1 MSFETLQKYDNLLSI
16 FREKSLENS
25 DKPYL
30 WSKQNSDYV
39 SISWFETYKAI
50 NNLSNYLKTIGI
62 KNDARV
68 VLVSENRPEW
78 QISDIAIMAADGVT
92 VPAYTTITSQDYEY
106 IINHSESMVVIV
118 SNESLFEK
126 VANAI
131 NKLKKTIHVILIDD
145 FVTEASDY
153 IKLHN
158 WGDIQKE
165 AGGENAIDL
174 IEIESNRKVRTD
186 LACII
191 YTSGTSGFPKGVM
204 LSHGSILHNC
214 EGAYKILR
222 PALEHIEDVLF
233 LSWLPLSHSYEHTLQ
248 FYNLYS
254 GNQIYYAEGIDKL
267 LQNLSEVKPHLMSA
281 VPRFYENLLQRI
293 STQMSKESKIK
304 QKFFYDTIALGREHY
319 KKGKL
324 TIFKSLYNKILSKLV
339 RKKIGNRFG
348 GRLVGLISGGAAL
361 NYDVGISLYS
371 LGIPIYQGY
380 GQTESGPVISVN
392 YPGHNK
398 INTVGPLLPNT
409 EVKISA
415 DGEILVIGENVMNG
429 YFRDEN
435 ATKAAFD
442 GKWLKT
448 GDIGEFDKDNYLVI
462 TDRMKDIIVNSG
474 GDNISPTKIE
484 SLLIM
489 EEGISQAMVFG
500 DGEKYLVAIIVTD
513 MDINENK
520 EKTKTI
526 IDNSIEKVNRSLSA
540 IEKIKNYV
548 LIDEEFT
555 IENEMMTPS
564 MKVRR
569 FKVIEKF
576 KKELD
581 DLYH

>member
-1 MSFETLQKYDNLLSI
+1 MSFEQVQKYSNLLSV
-16 FREKSLENS
+16 FREKSIANK

-30 WSKQNSDYV
+30 WSKQNSDYT
-39 SISWFETYKAI
+39 SISWLQTYKAI
-50 NNLSNYLKTIGI
+50 NNLANYLKSIGI

-68 VLVSENRPEW
+68 LLVSENRPEW

-92 VPAYTTITSQDYEY
+92 VPAYITITSQDYEY

-118 SNESLFEK
+118 SSQSLFEK

-131 NKLKKTIHVILIDD
+131 NKLKKTIHVIIIDD
-145 FVTEASDY
+145 FDTEASDF

-158 WGDIQKE
+158 WADIQKE
-165 AGGENAIDL
+165 VNKEAIDL
-174 IEIESNRKVRTD
+174 IELESKRKVRTD
-186 LACII
+186 LSCII
-191 YTSGTSGFPKGVM
+191 YTSGTSGSPKGVM

-214 EGAYKILR
+214 EGAYKILK

-267 LQNLSEVKPHLMSA
+267 LQNLAEVKPHLMSA
-281 VPRFYENLLQRI
+281 VPRFYENLLQKI
-293 STQMSKESKIK
+293 SSQMSKESKIK

-319 KKGKL
+319 ENGKL
-324 TIFKSLYNKILSKLV
+324 PVYKSIYNKILSKLV

-361 NYDVGISLYS
+361 NYEVGISLYS

-392 YPGHNK
+392 YPGNNK

-409 EVKISA
+409 KVKISD

-429 YFRDEN
+429 YFRDKN
-435 ATKAAFD
+435 ATDAAFD
-442 GKWLKT
+442 GEWLKT
-448 GDIGEFDKDNYLVI
+448 GDIGEFDNDNYLLI

-513 MDINENK
+513 MDINDNK
-520 EKTKTI
+520 EKTKAI
-526 IDNSIEKVNRSLSA
+526 IDTSIEKVNGILSA

-555 IENEMMTPS
+555 IDNEMMTPS

-569 FKVIEKF
+569 FKVIEKY

-581 DLYH
+581 NLYH

>member
-1 MSFETLQKYDNLLSI
+1 MSFEQVQKYSNLLSV
-16 FREKSLENS
+16 FREKSIANT

-30 WSKQNSDYV
+30 WSKQNSDYA
-39 SISWFETYKAI
+39 SISWSQTYKAI
-50 NNLSNYLKTIGI
+50 NNLANYLKSIGI

-68 VLVSENRPEW
+68 LLVSENRPEW

-92 VPAYTTITSQDYEY
+92 VPAYITITSQDYEY

-118 SNESLFEK
+118 SNKSLFEK

-145 FVTEASDY
+145 FDTEASDF

-165 AGGENAIDL
+165 VNKEAIDL
-174 IEIESNRKVRTD
+174 IELESKRKVRTD
-186 LACII
+186 LSCII
-191 YTSGTSGFPKGVM
+191 YTSGTSGSPKGVM

-267 LQNLSEVKPHLMSA
+267 LQNLAEVKPHLMSA
-281 VPRFYENLLQRI
+281 VPRFYENLLQKI
-293 STQMSKESKIK
+293 SSQMSKESKIK
-304 QKFFYDTIALGREHY
+304 QKLFYDTIALGREHY
-319 KKGKL
+319 ENGKL
-324 TIFKSLYNKILSKLV
+324 PIYKSIYNKILSKLV

-361 NYDVGISLYS
+361 NYEVGISLYS

-380 GQTESGPVISVN
+380 GQTESAPVISVN
-392 YPGHNK
+392 YPGNNK

-409 EVKISA
+409 KVRISD

-429 YFRDEN
+429 YFRDKN
-435 ATKAAFD
+435 ATDAAFV
-442 GKWLKT
+442 GEWLKT
-448 GDIGEFDKDNYLVI
+448 GDIGEFDNDNYLVI

-513 MDINENK
+513 MDINDNK
-520 EKTKTI
+520 EKTKAI
-526 IDNSIEKVNRSLSA
+526 IDTSIEKVNGSLSA

-555 IENEMMTPS
+555 IGNEMMTPS

-569 FKVIEKF
+569 FKVIEKY

-581 DLYH
+581 NLYH

>member
-1 MSFETLQKYDNLLSI
+1 MSFEQVQKYSNLLSV
-16 FREKSLENS
+16 FREKSIANK

-30 WSKQNSDYV
+30 WSKQNSDYT
-39 SISWFETYKAI
+39 SISWLQTYKAI
-50 NNLSNYLKTIGI
+50 NNLANYLKSIGI

-68 VLVSENRPEW
+68 LLVSENRPEW

-92 VPAYTTITSQDYEY
+92 VPAYITITSQDYEY

-118 SNESLFEK
+118 SSQSLFEK

-131 NKLKKTIHVILIDD
+131 NKLKKTIHVIIIDD
-145 FVTEASDY
+145 FDTEASDF

-158 WGDIQKE
+158 WADIQKE
-165 AGGENAIDL
+165 VNKEAIDL
-174 IEIESNRKVRTD
+174 IELESKRKVRTD
-186 LACII
+186 LSCII
-191 YTSGTSGFPKGVM
+191 YTSGTSGSPKGVM

-214 EGAYKILR
+214 EGAYKILK

-267 LQNLSEVKPHLMSA
+267 LQNLAEVKPHLMSA
-281 VPRFYENLLQRI
+281 VPRFYENLLQKI
-293 STQMSKESKIK
+293 SSQMSKESKIK

-319 KKGKL
+319 ENGKL
-324 TIFKSLYNKILSKLV
+324 PIYKSIYNKILSKLV

-361 NYDVGISLYS
+361 NYEVGISLYS

-392 YPGHNK
+392 YPGNNK

-409 EVKISA
+409 KVKISD

-429 YFRDEN
+429 YFRDKN
-435 ATKAAFD
+435 ATDAAFD
-442 GKWLKT
+442 GEWLKT
-448 GDIGEFDKDNYLVI
+448 GDVGEFDNDNYLLI

-513 MDINENK
+513 MDINDNK
-520 EKTKTI
+520 EKTKAI
-526 IDNSIEKVNRSLSA
+526 IDTSIEKVNSSLSA

-555 IENEMMTPS
+555 IDNEMMTPS

-569 FKVIEKF
+569 FKVIEKY

-581 DLYH
+581 NLYH

>member
-1 MSFETLQKYDNLLSI
+1 MSFEQVQKYSNLLSV
-16 FREKSLENS
+16 FREKSIANK

-30 WSKQNSDYV
+30 WSKQNSDYT
-39 SISWFETYKAI
+39 SISWLQTYKAI
-50 NNLSNYLKTIGI
+50 NNLANYLKSIGI

-68 VLVSENRPEW
+68 LLVSENRPEW

-92 VPAYTTITSQDYEY
+92 VPAYITITSQDYEY

-118 SNESLFEK
+118 SSQSLFEK

-131 NKLKKTIHVILIDD
+131 NKLKKTIHVIIIDD
-145 FVTEASDY
+145 FDTEASDF

-158 WGDIQKE
+158 WADIQKE
-165 AGGENAIDL
+165 VNKEAIDL
-174 IEIESNRKVRTD
+174 IELESKRKVRTD
-186 LACII
+186 LSCII
-191 YTSGTSGFPKGVM
+191 YTSGTSGSPKGVM

-214 EGAYKILR
+214 EGAYKILK

-267 LQNLSEVKPHLMSA
+267 LQNLAEVKPHLMSA
-281 VPRFYENLLQRI
+281 VPRFYENLLQKI
-293 STQMSKESKIK
+293 SSQMSKESKIK

-319 KKGKL
+319 ENGKL
-324 TIFKSLYNKILSKLV
+324 PIYKSIYNKILSKLV

-361 NYDVGISLYS
+361 NYEVGISLYS

-392 YPGHNK
+392 YPGNNK

-409 EVKISA
+409 KVKISD

-429 YFRDEN
+429 YFRDKN
-435 ATKAAFD
+435 ATDAAFD
-442 GKWLKT
+442 GEWLKT
-448 GDIGEFDKDNYLVI
+448 GDIGEFDNDNYLLI

-513 MDINENK
+513 MDINDNK
-520 EKTKTI
+520 EKTKAI
-526 IDNSIEKVNRSLSA
+526 IDTSIEKVNGSLSA

-555 IENEMMTPS
+555 IDNEMMTPS

-569 FKVIEKF
+569 FKVIEKY

-581 DLYH
+581 NLYH

>member
-1 MSFETLQKYDNLLSI
+1 MSFEQVQKYSNLLSV
-16 FREKSLENS
+16 FREKSIAYK

-30 WSKQNSDYV
+30 WSKQNSDYT
-39 SISWFETYKAI
+39 SISWLQTYKAI
-50 NNLSNYLKTIGI
+50 NNLANYLKSIGI

-68 VLVSENRPEW
+68 LLVSENRPEW

-106 IINHSESMVVIV
+106 IINHSESIVVIV
-118 SNESLFEK
+118 SNQSLFEK

-145 FVTEASDY
+145 FDTEASDF

-165 AGGENAIDL
+165 VNKEAIDL
-174 IEIESNRKVRTD
+174 IELESKRKVRTD
-186 LACII
+186 LSCII
-191 YTSGTSGFPKGVM
+191 YTSGTSGSPKGVM

-214 EGAYKILR
+214 EGACKILR

-267 LQNLSEVKPHLMSA
+267 LQNLAEVKPHLMSA
-281 VPRFYENLLQRI
+281 VPRFYENLLQKI
-293 STQMSKESKIK
+293 SSQMSKESKIK
-304 QKFFYDTIALGREHY
+304 QKFFYDTIALGREY
-319 KKGKL
+319 YEKGKL
-324 TIFKSLYNKILSKLV
+324 PIYKSIYNKILSKLV

-348 GRLVGLISGGAAL
+348 GRLIGLISGGAAL
-361 NYDVGISLYS
+361 NYEVGISLYS

-380 GQTESGPVISVN
+380 GQTESAPVISVN
-392 YPGHNK
+392 YPGNNK

-409 EVKISA
+409 KVRISD

-429 YFRDEN
+429 YFRDKN
-435 ATKAAFD
+435 ATDAAFD
-442 GKWLKT
+442 GEWLKT
-448 GDIGEFDKDNYLVI
+448 GDIGEFDNDNYLVI

-513 MDINENK
+513 MDTNDNK
-520 EKTKTI
+520 EKTKAI
-526 IDNSIEKVNRSLSA
+526 IDTSIEKVNGSLSA

-555 IENEMMTPS
+555 IDNEMMTPS

-569 FKVIEKF
+569 FKVIEKYE
-576 KKELD
+576 KELD
-581 DLYH
+581 SLYH

>member
-1 MSFETLQKYDNLLSI
+1 MSFEQVQKYSNLLSV
-16 FREKSLENS
+16 FREKSIANK

-30 WSKQNSDYV
+30 WSKQNSDYT
-39 SISWFETYKAI
+39 SISWLQTYKAI
-50 NNLSNYLKTIGI
+50 NNLANYLKSIGI

-68 VLVSENRPEW
+68 LLVSENRPEW

-92 VPAYTTITSQDYEY
+92 VPAYITITSQDYEY
-106 IINHSESMVVIV
+106 IVNHSESMVVIV
-118 SNESLFEK
+118 SSQSLFEK

-131 NKLKKTIHVILIDD
+131 NKLKKTIHVIIIDD
-145 FVTEASDY
+145 FDTEASDF

-158 WGDIQKE
+158 WADIQKE
-165 AGGENAIDL
+165 VNKEAIDL
-174 IEIESNRKVRTD
+174 IELESKRKVRTD
-186 LACII
+186 LSCII
-191 YTSGTSGFPKGVM
+191 YTSGTSGSPKGVM

-214 EGAYKILR
+214 EGAYKILK

-267 LQNLSEVKPHLMSA
+267 LQNLAEVKPHLMSA
-281 VPRFYENLLQRI
+281 VPRFYENLLQKI
-293 STQMSKESKIK
+293 SSQMSKESKIK

-319 KKGKL
+319 ENGKL
-324 TIFKSLYNKILSKLV
+324 PIYKSIYNKILSKLV

-361 NYDVGISLYS
+361 NYEVGISLYS

-392 YPGHNK
+392 YPGNNK

-409 EVKISA
+409 KVKISD

-429 YFRDEN
+429 YFRDKN
-435 ATKAAFD
+435 ATDAAFD
-442 GKWLKT
+442 GEWLKT
-448 GDIGEFDKDNYLVI
+448 GDIGEFDNDNYLLI

-513 MDINENK
+513 MDINDNK
-520 EKTKTI
+520 EKTKAI
-526 IDNSIEKVNRSLSA
+526 IDTSIEKVNSSLSA

-555 IENEMMTPS
+555 IDNEMMTPS

-569 FKVIEKF
+569 FKVIEKY

-581 DLYH
+581 NLYH

>member
-1 MSFETLQKYDNLLSI
+1 MSFEQVQKYSNLLSV
-16 FREKSLENS
+16 FREKSIAYK

-30 WSKQNSDYV
+30 WSKQNSDYT
-39 SISWFETYKAI
+39 SISWLQTYKAI
-50 NNLSNYLKTIGI
+50 NNLANYLKSIGI

-68 VLVSENRPEW
+68 LLVSENRPEW

-92 VPAYTTITSQDYEY
+92 VPAYITITSQDYEY

-118 SNESLFEK
+118 SSQSLFEK

-131 NKLKKTIHVILIDD
+131 NKLKKTIHVIIIDD
-145 FVTEASDY
+145 FDTEASDF

-158 WGDIQKE
+158 WADIQKE
-165 AGGENAIDL
+165 VNKEAIDL
-174 IEIESNRKVRTD
+174 IELESKRKVRTD
-186 LACII
+186 LSCII
-191 YTSGTSGFPKGVM
+191 YTSGTSGSPKGVM

-214 EGAYKILR
+214 EGAYKILK

-267 LQNLSEVKPHLMSA
+267 LQNLAEVKPHLMSA
-281 VPRFYENLLQRI
+281 VPRFYENLLQKI
-293 STQMSKESKIK
+293 SSQMSKESKIK

-319 KKGKL
+319 ENGKL
-324 TIFKSLYNKILSKLV
+324 PIYKSIYNKILSKLV

-361 NYDVGISLYS
+361 NYEVGISLYS

-392 YPGHNK
+392 YPGNNK

-409 EVKISA
+409 KVKISD

-429 YFRDEN
+429 YFRDKN
-435 ATKAAFD
+435 ATDAAFD
-442 GKWLKT
+442 GEWLKT
-448 GDIGEFDKDNYLVI
+448 GDIGEFDNDNYLLI

-513 MDINENK
+513 MDINDNK
-520 EKTKTI
+520 EKTKAI
-526 IDNSIEKVNRSLSA
+526 IDTSIEKVNSSLSA

-555 IENEMMTPS
+555 IDNEMMTPS

-569 FKVIEKF
+569 FKVIEKY

-581 DLYH
+581 NLYH

>member
-1 MSFETLQKYDNLLSI
+1 MSFEQVQKYDNLLSV
-16 FREKSLENS
+16 FRKKSIANS

-39 SISWFETYKAI
+39 SISWSETYKAI
-50 NNLSNYLKTIGI
+50 NNLANYLKSIGI

-106 IINHSESMVVIV
+106 IINHSEAMVVIV
-118 SNESLFEK
+118 SNQSLFEK

-158 WGDIQKE
+158 WGDIQKD
-165 AGGENAIDL
+165 AGENVIDL
-174 IEIESNRKVRTD
+174 IELESNRKVRTD
-186 LACII
+186 LSSII

-267 LQNLSEVKPHLMSA
+267 LQNLAEVKPHLMSA

-293 STQMSKESKIK
+293 STQIKKESKIK
-304 QKFFYDTIALGREHY
+304 QKLFYDTIALGREHY
-319 KKGKL
+319 EKGKL
-324 TIFKSLYNKILSKLV
+324 PIFKSIYNKILSKLV
-339 RKKIGNRFG
+339 RKKTGNRFG

-392 YPGHNK
+392 YPGKNK

-409 EVKISA
+409 EVKISD

-520 EKTKTI
+520 EKTKKI
-526 IDNSIEKVNRSLSA
+526 INNSIEKVNRSLSA

-569 FKVIEKF
+569 FKVIEKY

-581 DLYH
+581 TLYH

>member
-1 MSFETLQKYDNLLSI
+1 MSFEQVQKYSNLLSV
-16 FREKSLENS
+16 FREKSIAYK

-30 WSKQNSDYV
+30 WSKQNSDYT
-39 SISWFETYKAI
+39 SISWLQTYKAI
-50 NNLSNYLKTIGI
+50 NNLANYLKSIGI

-68 VLVSENRPEW
+68 LLVSENRPEW

-92 VPAYTTITSQDYEY
+92 VPAYITITSQDYEY

-118 SNESLFEK
+118 SSQSLFEK

-131 NKLKKTIHVILIDD
+131 NKLKKTIHVIIIDD
-145 FVTEASDY
+145 FDTEASDF

-158 WGDIQKE
+158 WADIQKE
-165 AGGENAIDL
+165 VNKEAIDL
-174 IEIESNRKVRTD
+174 IELESKRKVRTD
-186 LACII
+186 LSCII
-191 YTSGTSGFPKGVM
+191 YTSGTSGSPKGVM

-214 EGAYKILR
+214 EGAYKILK

-267 LQNLSEVKPHLMSA
+267 LQNLAEVKPHLMSA
-281 VPRFYENLLQRI
+281 VPRFYENLLQKI
-293 STQMSKESKIK
+293 SSQMSKESKIK

-319 KKGKL
+319 ENGKL
-324 TIFKSLYNKILSKLV
+324 PIYKSIYNKILSKLV

-361 NYDVGISLYS
+361 NYEVGISLYS

-392 YPGHNK
+392 YPGNNK

-409 EVKISA
+409 KVKISD

-429 YFRDEN
+429 YFRDKN
-435 ATKAAFD
+435 ATDAAFD
-442 GKWLKT
+442 GEWLKT
-448 GDIGEFDKDNYLVI
+448 GDVGEFDNDNYLLI

-513 MDINENK
+513 MDINDNK
-520 EKTKTI
+520 EKTKAI
-526 IDNSIEKVNRSLSA
+526 IDTSIEKVNSSLSA

-555 IENEMMTPS
+555 IDNEMMTPS

-569 FKVIEKF
+569 FKVIEKY

-581 DLYH
+581 NLYH